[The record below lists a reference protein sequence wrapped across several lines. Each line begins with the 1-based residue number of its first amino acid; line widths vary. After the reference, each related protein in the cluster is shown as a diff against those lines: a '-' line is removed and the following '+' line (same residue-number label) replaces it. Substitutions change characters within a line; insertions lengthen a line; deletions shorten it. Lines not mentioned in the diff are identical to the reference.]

1 MTLPADGTDVRLSHR
16 ASTAGL
22 GEAVSQLLSAGA
34 IVLAYMN
41 VGYGGF
47 LVIFGA
53 PVVGV
58 IDLSMFGVARLLG
71 VRDKTGV
78 LAWAFYMAA
87 LLHPAMLAW
96 GALTRAVGLFG
107 RRRHLVML
115 AVAVTAAAMWPTA
128 LGGVQLVE
136 RGGAD
141 AARAGAAGLAVIAA
155 FAEWWALWR
164 RRVAEVEL
172 AEDPAHLAQIAED
185 AAQKERDEADAI
197 RRMFRS

>member
-1 MTLPADGTDVRLSHR
+1 MTHPPKGTDAGLRLGP
-16 ASTAGL
+16 STAGL
-22 GEAVSQLLSAGA
+22 AEAVSQLFSVGA
-34 IVLAYMN
+34 IVLAYAN
-41 VGYGGF
+41 AGYSAL
-47 LVIFGA
+47 LVVFVA
-53 PVVGV
+53 PFVGV
-58 IDLSMFGVARLLG
+58 LDLAIFAVGRARG
-71 VRDKTGV
+71 VRDRTGV

-141 AARAGAAGLAVIAA
+141 AARAGAGGLAILAA

-172 AEDPAHLAQIAED
+172 AENPARLAQVAEE